1 MRKREKMA
9 TRRATRK
16 KAATLHGADG
26 FVIRPDY
33 DATVAQLGEAPV
45 FTDEEFEFVWPETAS
60 SDAVG
65 KFIYVPASEYDEVV
79 AQLSG
84 DYTVIKTGG
93 AE

>member
-1 MRKREKMA
+1 MA

-16 KAATLHGADG
+16 KAVLHGSDA
-26 FVIRPDY
+26 FAIRPDY

-45 FTDEEFEFVWPETAS
+45 FTDAEFEFVWPDTAS
-60 SDAVG
+60 GEPVG
-65 KFIYVPASEYDEVV
+65 KFIYVPASEFDKVV

-84 DYTVIKTGG
+84 DYTAIPLPEGG